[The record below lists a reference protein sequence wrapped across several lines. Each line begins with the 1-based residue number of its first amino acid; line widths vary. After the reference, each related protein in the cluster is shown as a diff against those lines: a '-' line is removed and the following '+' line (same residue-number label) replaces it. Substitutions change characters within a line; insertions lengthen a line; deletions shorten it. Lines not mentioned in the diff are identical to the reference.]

1 MRKTVKPRR
10 LAGAARGLPKA
21 WHNWA
26 LGTLWLATLAFAISS
41 IGSSSSSS
49 AATQRTATVS
59 RSVVQSTVSGSG
71 SLEAAKQVELNFG
84 ASGEVTAVDVK
95 AGDHVSK
102 GQILAR
108 IDSSSARAS
117 LAQAE
122 AQLAEAEE
130 TLETAEESGASTAF
144 TTTTTGD
151 ISRLASAEGAEAA
164 GSPLLVAYVSDSEG
178 SFETGAANL
187 KNQAGATKGTGETG
201 SGGEGTAKGKTGK
214 SEKASGTKGGGRT
227 GDSGSV
233 ATPTPSGKS
242 SSPTPSNS
250 SGSTERGAAG
260 SSAATPSVAT
270 AEAKLREA
278 QLSVKSAEQEIR
290 QTTLRAPISGT
301 IASVSGVVGETVSGE
316 SSGASSAAGS
326 SSAAGGASGL
336 GGSGSSSAAASSSQ
350 AFIVLS
356 QLGRMKMEVSLSES
370 EVNKVKL
377 GQPVTVS
384 ISAMEGTELA
394 GRVTHV
400 DILPSEGSSAS
411 SSSVVSY
418 GVTVLLTQSE
428 KGLRSGMSAKAE
440 IVKEQVRN
448 ALAVSSEAITTAG
461 PIKTVTVKEGDGKE
475 VKRTV
480 TTGLTGEETTQVIS
494 GLQAGDVI
502 VLPALTVPASSGAS
516 AASLGAKS
524 SASVGGFP
532 SFPGGGFPGG
542 GFPGR

>member
-1 MRKTVKPRR
+1 MRKTIKPRR
-10 LAGAARGLPKA
+10 PPGAARSLPKA

-26 LGTLWLATLAFAISS
+26 LGVLCLATLAFAISS

-84 ASGEVTAVDVK
+84 ASGEITAVDVK
-95 AGDHVSK
+95 AGEHVSK

-144 TTTTTGD
+144 TTTATRD
-151 ISRLASAEGAEAA
+151 EARLASTDGAEAA
-164 GSPLLVAYVSDSEG
+164 GSSLLVAYVSDSKG
-178 SFETGAANL
+178 GFETDAANP
-187 KNQAGATKGTGETG
+187 KSQAGATKGSGETG
-201 SGGEGTAKGKTGK
+201 SDGEGTAKGKSGK
-214 SEKASGTKGGGRT
+214 SESASGTKGGGKT

-233 ATPTPSGKS
+233 APPTSSGEGS
-242 SSPTPSNS
+242 STAPSNS
-250 SGSTERGAAG
+250 SGSTESGAAG
-260 SSAATPSVAT
+260 SSAAAPSVAT

-301 IASVSGVVGETVSGE
+301 IASVSGEVGETVSGE
-316 SSGASSAAGS
+316 GSGASSAAGTS
-326 SSAAGGASGL
+326 GSAAAGGSL
-336 GGSGSSSAAASSSQ
+336 GGSESSSGATGSSE

-400 DILPSEGSSAS
+400 DLLPSESSSAS

-418 GVTVLLTQSE
+418 GATVLLTQSE
-428 KGLRSGMSAKAE
+428 KGLRPGMSAKAE
-440 IVKEQVRN
+440 IVTEQVRN
-448 ALAVSSEAITTAG
+448 ALAVSSEAITAAG

-475 VKRTV
+475 AKRTV

-502 VLPALTVPASSGAS
+502 VLPALTVSASSGAS
-516 AASLGAKS
+516 AGSLGAKS
-524 SASVGGFP
+524 SPSGDGFP

>member
-1 MRKTVKPRR
+1 MRKAIKPRR
-10 LAGAARGLPKA
+10 LPRAARSLPKA
-21 WHNWA
+21 WDNWA
-26 LGTLWLATLAFAISS
+26 LGVLCLATLAFAISS
-41 IGSSSSSS
+41 IGSSPSSS

-59 RSVVQSTVSGSG
+59 RNVVQSTVSGSG

-84 ASGEVTAVDVK
+84 ASGEVTAIDVK
-95 AGDHVSK
+95 AGEHVSK

-130 TLETAEESGASTAF
+130 TLETAKEGGASTAS
-144 TTTTTGD
+144 TTTATRD
-151 ISRLASAEGAEAA
+151 KARLASTDGAEAA
-164 GSPLLVAYVSDSEG
+164 GSSLLVAYVSDSKG
-178 SFETGAANL
+178 GFETGAANP
-187 KNQAGATKGTGETG
+187 KSQAGATKGTGETG
-201 SGGEGTAKGKTGK
+201 SDGEGTAKGKSGK
-214 SEKASGTKGGGRT
+214 SESGSGTKGGGKE
-227 GDSGSV
+227 GDSGSA
-233 ATPTPSGKS
+233 ATPTSSGEGS
-242 SSPTPSNS
+242 STAPSNS
-250 SGSTERGAAG
+250 SGSTESGAAG
-260 SSAATPSVAT
+260 SSAAALSVAT

-301 IASVSGVVGETVSGE
+301 IASVSGEVGETVSGE
-316 SSGASSAAGS
+316 GSGASSAAGTS
-326 SSAAGGASGL
+326 GSAAAGGSL
-336 GGSGSSSAAASSSQ
+336 GGSKSSSGATGSSE

-377 GQPVTVS
+377 DQPVTVS
-384 ISAMEGTELA
+384 ISSMEGTELA

-400 DILPSEGSSAS
+400 DLLPSESSSS

-418 GVTVLLTQSE
+418 GATVLLTQSE
-428 KGLRSGMSAKAE
+428 KGLRPGMSAKAE
-440 IVKEQVRN
+440 IVTEQVRN

-475 VKRTV
+475 AKRTV

-502 VLPALTVPASSGAS
+502 VLPALTVSAGGAS
-516 AASLGAKS
+516 ANSLGAKS
-524 SASVGGFP
+524 STSGGGFP
-532 SFPGGGFPGG
+532 SFPGGGFPRG
-542 GFPGR
+542 GFPGG

>member
-1 MRKTVKPRR
+1 MRKTIKPRR
-10 LAGAARGLPKA
+10 LPRAARSLPKA

-26 LGTLWLATLAFAISS
+26 LGVLCLATLAFAISS

-95 AGDHVSK
+95 AEEHVSK

-130 TLETAEESGASTAF
+130 TLETAKEGGASTAS
-144 TTTTTGD
+144 TTTATRD
-151 ISRLASAEGAEAA
+151 KARLASTDGAEAA
-164 GSPLLVAYVSDSEG
+164 GSSLLVAYVSDSKG
-178 SFETGAANL
+178 GFETGAANP
-187 KNQAGATKGTGETG
+187 KSQAGATKGTGETG
-201 SGGEGTAKGKTGK
+201 SDGEGTAKGKSGK
-214 SEKASGTKGGGRT
+214 SESGSGTKGGGKE
-227 GDSGSV
+227 GDSGSA
-233 ATPTPSGKS
+233 ATPTSSGEGS
-242 SSPTPSNS
+242 STAPSNS
-250 SGSTERGAAG
+250 SGSTESGAAG
-260 SSAATPSVAT
+260 SSAAALSVAT

-301 IASVSGVVGETVSGE
+301 IASVSGEVGETVSGE
-316 SSGASSAAGS
+316 GSGAASAAGTSGSAAAGGSLGGSKSSSGATGS
-326 SSAAGGASGL
+326 SE
-336 GGSGSSSAAASSSQ
+336 

-377 GQPVTVS
+377 DQPVTVS
-384 ISAMEGTELA
+384 ISSMEGTELA

-400 DILPSEGSSAS
+400 DLLPSESSSAS

-418 GVTVLLTQSE
+418 GATVLLTQSE
-428 KGLRSGMSAKAE
+428 KGLRPGMSAKAE
-440 IVKEQVRN
+440 IVTEQVRN

-475 VKRTV
+475 AKRTV

-502 VLPALTVPASSGAS
+502 VLPALTVSAGGAS
-516 AASLGAKS
+516 ANSLGAKS
-524 SASVGGFP
+524 STSGGGFP

>member
-1 MRKTVKPRR
+1 MRKTIKPRR

-26 LGTLWLATLAFAISS
+26 LGALCLATLALAISS

-71 SLEAAKQVELNFG
+71 SLEAARQVELNFG

-95 AGDHVSK
+95 AGEHVSK
-102 GQILAR
+102 GQVLAR

-117 LAQAE
+117 LAQAQ

-144 TTTTTGD
+144 TTTATGD
-151 ISRLASAEGAEAA
+151 KSRFASMDGAEVA
-164 GSPLLVAYVSDSEG
+164 GSSRLVAYVSDSEG
-178 SFETGAANL
+178 SFETGAANP
-187 KNQAGATKGTGETG
+187 KSQVGATKGTGETG
-201 SGGEGTAKGKTGK
+201 SGGEGTAKGKSGK
-214 SEKASGTKGGGRT
+214 SESASGTKGGGET
-227 GDSGSV
+227 GNSGS
-233 ATPTPSGKS
+233 ATPTSSGKG
-242 SSPTPSNS
+242 SSPTPSTS
-250 SGSTERGAAG
+250 SGSTESGAAG
-260 SSAATPSVAT
+260 SSAAALSVAT

-301 IASVSGVVGETVSGE
+301 IASVTGEVGETVSGE

-326 SSAAGGASGL
+326 AGAAGGAGGL

-384 ISAMEGTELA
+384 ISAMAGTELA

-400 DILPSEGSSAS
+400 GLLPSESSSSS

-418 GVTVLLTQSE
+418 EATVLLTQSE
-428 KGLRSGMSAKAE
+428 KGLRPGMSAKAE
-440 IVKEQVRN
+440 IVTEQVRN
-448 ALAVSSEAITTAG
+448 ALAVSSEAISTAG

-502 VLPALTVPASSGAS
+502 VLPALTVSASSGAS

-524 SASVGGFP
+524 STSGGGFP

>member
-1 MRKTVKPRR
+1 
-10 LAGAARGLPKA
+10 
-21 WHNWA
+21 
-26 LGTLWLATLAFAISS
+26 
-41 IGSSSSSS
+41 
-49 AATQRTATVS
+49 
-59 RSVVQSTVSGSG
+59 
-71 SLEAAKQVELNFG
+71 
-84 ASGEVTAVDVK
+84 
-95 AGDHVSK
+95 
-102 GQILAR
+102 
-108 IDSSSARAS
+108 
-117 LAQAE
+117 
-122 AQLAEAEE
+122 
-130 TLETAEESGASTAF
+130 
-144 TTTTTGD
+144 
-151 ISRLASAEGAEAA
+151 
-164 GSPLLVAYVSDSEG
+164 
-178 SFETGAANL
+178 
-187 KNQAGATKGTGETG
+187 
-201 SGGEGTAKGKTGK
+201 
-214 SEKASGTKGGGRT
+214 
-227 GDSGSV
+227 
-233 ATPTPSGKS
+233 
-242 SSPTPSNS
+242 
-250 SGSTERGAAG
+250 
-260 SSAATPSVAT
+260 
-270 AEAKLREA
+270 
-278 QLSVKSAEQEIR
+278 
-290 QTTLRAPISGT
+290 
-301 IASVSGVVGETVSGE
+301 
-316 SSGASSAAGS
+316 
-326 SSAAGGASGL
+326 
-336 GGSGSSSAAASSSQ
+336 
-350 AFIVLS
+350 
-356 QLGRMKMEVSLSES
+356 MEVSLSES